1 MSPLKLGLDL
11 RGGVYLVYQV
21 DVQGAV
27 KQLLDHYEQDFRA
40 SLRNAHV
47 PYQDVEVD
55 YPMNRVRVLFRD
67 ADSFAK
73 GKAAILAD
81 SRNVNLTEATVNGA
95 PALELTLTP
104 QQIKERQ
111 DYAVQQNIVILRN
124 RLNSPELAVSEPQV
138 AREGVDRIAIQLPG
152 LQNSAEVKKILGK
165 TATLEF
171 RMVDETNN
179 PLEAAA
185 TGHVPLGSKLYY
197 TRDKQPVLLKR
208 DVVVTGDQLTDASF
222 QPNTQDGPAVSV
234 SLDSRGAAKMLRN
247 TEENIGH
254 LMAVVFIDRSREK
267 NAQGVDVDRTTE
279 EVINRA
285 TIRGVFSNNFQITGV
300 NPIEGRELALL
311 LRAGGLAAPLTAVE
325 ERAIG
330 PSLGQDNIDKG
341 IHAMVFGMLAA
352 FVFMAIYYKLFGLI
366 ADVVLIA
373 NVVLLTAFLSLVG
386 AALTLPGI
394 AAVVLTV
401 GMAVDANILIYER
414 IREELRNGVSPRAAI
429 TAGFDRAFS
438 AICDSN
444 VTALIAGLVLWLV
457 RRGCGTRLRRG
468 AGARNCD
475 IDVHIADGQPRVG
488 ADHLRRK
495 AQGRTPVDL
504 RARSDVDP
512 RFKPMEFFHKVTR
525 FPFMNTR
532 KVWYG
537 LSAVLIVASFA
548 LVAVRGLNLG
558 IDFTGGVVVETN
570 FPQAPNIEQLRAAL
584 AKAGMP
590 AAQVQAFGSSRDILV
605 RLPPDPDVKSE
616 QIGARILE
624 VFKTVDGG
632 VKLQRTEV
640 RRSSGGPGVVRQ
652 GRLGAGGDA
661 GAHLDLRAVAL
672 HAEARARRDIRRAAR
687 PDLRGRLFRPD
698 PDDFRSH
705 GDLGDPRG
713 DRLFAERH
721 GHRIRPHPRASAH
734 ARASSPS
741 LR

>member
-1 MSPLKLGLDL
+1 MISYPRWKIALVAIVVILGILLALPNLFGEESALQLARDRAVVSLSDRSSVEQILKDKGVTPTGAFLDQGRLTLRFASKQDQLKARDLISEARTNQFTIALSQASRVPEWMRNLGLSPLKLGLDL

-27 KQLLDHYEQDFRA
+27 RQQLDHYEQDFRA
-40 SLRNAHV
+40 SLRNARI
-47 PYQDVEVD
+47 PYQDVQVD
-55 YPMNRVRVLFRD
+55 YPTQRVRVLFRD

-81 SRNVNLTEATVNGA
+81 SRNLTLTDVTVDGA
-95 PALELTLTP
+95 PALELKLTP
-104 QQIKERQ
+104 QQIKERE

-138 AREGVDRIAIQLPG
+138 ARQGVDRIAIQLPG

-171 RMVDETNN
+171 RMVDENSN

-208 DVVVTGDQLTDASF
+208 EVVVTGDQLTDASF
-222 QPNTQDGPAVSV
+222 QPNTQEGAAVSV
-234 SLDSRGAAKMLRN
+234 GLDSRGAAKMLKN
-247 TEENIGH
+247 TQENIGH

-311 LRAGGLAAPLTAVE
+311 LRAGGLAAPLSAVE

-341 IHAMVFGMLAA
+341 RNAMVFGMLAA
-352 FVFMAIYYKLFGLI
+352 FVFMAIYYKAFGLI
-366 ADVVLIA
+366 ADVVLVA

-438 AICDSN
+438 AIADSN
-444 VTALIAGLVLWLV
+444 VTALIAGLVLWLF
-457 RRGCGTRLRRG
+457 G
-468 AGARNCD
+468 AGAVRGFAVVLV
-475 IDVHIADGQPRVG
+475 IGIATSMFTSLMGS
-488 ADHLRRK
+488 
-495 AQGRTPVDL
+495 
-504 RARSDVDP
+504 RALVQVIYGG
-512 RFKPMEFFHKVTR
+512 K
-525 FPFMNTR
+525 R
-532 KVWYG
+532 KVER
-537 LSAVLIVASFA
+537 LSI
-548 LVAVRGLNLG
+548 
-558 IDFTGGVVVETN
+558 
-570 FPQAPNIEQLRAAL
+570 
-584 AKAGMP
+584 
-590 AAQVQAFGSSRDILV
+590 
-605 RLPPDPDVKSE
+605 
-616 QIGARILE
+616 
-624 VFKTVDGG
+624 
-632 VKLQRTEV
+632 
-640 RRSSGGPGVVRQ
+640 
-652 GRLGAGGDA
+652 
-661 GAHLDLRAVAL
+661 
-672 HAEARARRDIRRAAR
+672 
-687 PDLRGRLFRPD
+687 
-698 PDDFRSH
+698 
-705 GDLGDPRG
+705 
-713 DRLFAERH
+713 
-721 GHRIRPHPRASAH
+721 
-734 ARASSPS
+734 
-741 LR
+741 